1 VNTAYMVFSDFLA
14 ALPVYLLNGFLATA
28 YALAGAG
35 AALTSL
41 ASAGLLAYFADRRMQ
56 GRAAFRPGRAGREAA
71 TGDTHTAQI
80 MTALVLGLW
89 LLAQWGMGAP
99 VPWIGA
105 AMWATGAG
113 LLLLMHLQEQ
123 TLMWSVKSGIAIYA
137 LAVGGSRIYLAYTTQ
152 LSPQQWAALIGSAE
166 SAAAVIASTRGS
178 VTTIILWALWLV
190 IPLGYFAMLLQQALL
205 NPLSLVRPLASAG
218 ELIERYRTRR

>member
-1 VNTAYMVFSDFLA
+1 LDSAYFAFSSFLA
-14 ALPVYLLNGFLATA
+14 DLPVYLLNGILAA
-28 YALAGAG
+28 GYALAEAG

-41 ASAGLLAYFADRRMQ
+41 VSAGLLARYADRRMQ
-56 GRAAFRPGRAGREAA
+56 TRAAFRPGRAGREAA
-71 TGDTHTAQI
+71 AADPHTAQV
-80 MTALVLGLW
+80 MTGLVLALW

-105 AMWATGAG
+105 AMWACGTT
-113 LLLLMHLQEQ
+113 LLLAMRLQEQ
-123 TLMWSVKSGIAIYA
+123 ALLWSVKSGIAIYA
-137 LAVGGSRIYLAYTTQ
+137 LAVAGSRIYLAYTAQ
-152 LSPQQWAALIGSAE
+152 LSPAQWAALIGSAE

-205 NPLSLVRPLASAG
+205 NPLSLVRPLAGAG

>member
-1 VNTAYMVFSDFLA
+1 MNSVYMLFSDFLA

-41 ASAGLLAYFADRRMQ
+41 ASAGLLAHFADRRMQ

-71 TGDTHTAQI
+71 ASDPHTAQI

-113 LLLLMHLQEQ
+113 LLLVMHLQEQ
-123 TLMWSVKSGIAIYA
+123 TLLWSVKSGIAIYA
-137 LAVGGSRIYLAYTTQ
+137 LAVAGSRIYLAY
-152 LSPQQWAALIGSAE
+152 
-166 SAAAVIASTRGS
+166 
-178 VTTIILWALWLV
+178 IL
-190 IPLGYFAMLLQQALL
+190 P
-205 NPLSLVRPLASAG
+205 SS
-218 ELIERYRTRR
+218 RRSSGQP